1 MSVREVCEEKNLRG
15 LGESV
20 AITLP
25 TNVGRASLLGVVRAM
40 LLAPTTVLKMRMMP
54 ATSGISSCGCAT
66 QGLLAVF
73 H

>member
-1 MSVREVCEEKNLRG
+1 MK
-15 LGESV
+15 ESV

-25 TNVGRASLLGVVRAM
+25 TNVGRAILLGVVRAIM
-40 LLAPTTVLKMRMMP
+40 LTLTTVMKMRMMP
-54 ATSGISSCGCAT
+54 ATSAT